1 MLDHPLQDIEAWLL
15 LFSGNSLPVL
25 RQTKR
30 QIESMRADLDSVD
43 GRRLARVILQ
53 DPIMTV
59 RVLAYIQPITG
70 KALHRDITT
79 IAGAVL
85 MAGIEPFFNRFQD
98 MPTIEGMLADEDP
111 QALLAVLQTIRRAQ
125 RAADYADSWAHWRH
139 DKNPEEVRIA
149 ALLHDLA
156 EILVGCFAPRLL
168 LRMRSRLAAQPGL
181 RSAVA
186 QSEVLGFT
194 FLEIQM
200 ALCGVWHLPE
210 LLKELIDDDNACQ
223 LRVKNVTLA
232 VRLARH
238 SAKGWNDPA
247 LPDDLQEIADLVHL
261 SREALAQRLGIA
273 QDTPPDQPQ

>member
-1 MLDHPLQDIEAWLL
+1 
-15 LFSGNSLPVL
+15 
-25 RQTKR
+25 
-30 QIESMRADLDSVD
+30 
-43 GRRLARVILQ
+43 
-53 DPIMTV
+53 
-59 RVLAYIQPITG
+59 
-70 KALHRDITT
+70 
-79 IAGAVL
+79 
-85 MAGIEPFFNRFQD
+85 

-168 LRMRSRLAAQPGL
+168 LRMRSRLVALPGL

-186 QSEVLGFT
+186 QSDVLGFT

-210 LLKELIDDDNACQ
+210 LLKELIDDDNAGQ

-273 QDTPPDQPQ
+273 QDAPPDQPQ